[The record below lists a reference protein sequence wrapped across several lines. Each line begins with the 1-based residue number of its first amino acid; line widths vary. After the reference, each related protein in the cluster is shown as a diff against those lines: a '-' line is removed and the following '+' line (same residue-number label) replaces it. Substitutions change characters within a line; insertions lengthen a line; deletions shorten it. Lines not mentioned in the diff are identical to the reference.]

1 MTDRQTD
8 GPLLRAGRRDTAR
21 QLIDQASGELVY
33 YGTVATLA
41 VVSLIACG
49 IWLLDTAL
57 M

>member
-1 MTDRQTD
+1 MTDRQTN
-8 GPLLRAGRRDTAR
+8 GPLLRADRRDTAR

>member
-1 MTDRQTD
+1 MTELKISSPDL
-8 GPLLRAGRRDTAR
+8 PGRRDTAR

-49 IWLLDTAL
+49 IWLLDTAV